1 VIRAIIIGLAAAAL
15 VAAAST
21 TGASVQPRS
30 LREYDCG
37 WVASPITLP
46 GRRVVDGQIWFR
58 DCRAGENPRI
68 RGEEGCEHWRLL
80 IIRTRYG
87 RRPARWCPEKPP
99 MTPGPL

>member
-1 VIRAIIIGLAAAAL
+1 VIRTTIIGLAAATI
-15 VAAAST
+15 VATTTAEAS
-21 TGASVQPRS
+21 ARSSS

-37 WVASPITLP
+37 WVVSPITLP

-68 RGEEGCEHWRLL
+68 SGEEGCEHWHLS
-80 IIRTRYG
+80 IIRTPHG

-99 MTPGPL
+99 TTTGPL